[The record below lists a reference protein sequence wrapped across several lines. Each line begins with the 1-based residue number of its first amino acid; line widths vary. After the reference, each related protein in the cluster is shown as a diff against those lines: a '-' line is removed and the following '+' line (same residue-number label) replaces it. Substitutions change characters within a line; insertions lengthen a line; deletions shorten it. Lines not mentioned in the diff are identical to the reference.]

1 MFFHQKHNTNAD
13 YINSVEPII
22 NGLKNGTY
30 KPYQFYHT
38 QFSITENSWLRY
50 NNAETKFV
58 ASQGKKLNKTYYD
71 IETYVKIG
79 PEAIPF
85 NAKYHHYPVNAV
97 ALYNNILNEVQI
109 IYVRIPEFHPQ
120 SNTEIEEA
128 IKEIYKEK
136 CLEKTQYLIP
146 ELKIKTVPFSSEVDL
161 LIYLFNTFKELN
173 HHILMG
179 FNSENFDDPYIIK
192 RLKKLRPNDWEDLI
206 SEFGQVQSFGE
217 LSYEFPDYNLVDL
230 LVLYKPVD
238 AGGNGFGKSLPDF
251 TLNTICRTHLDLE
264 KLDLDEDFVYSY
276 EKNITNYLA
285 YNMLDTLLVYK
296 LDEKLRFIEQIFSLA
311 EINKAP
317 LGATIRGRSL
327 MFSARNNKHFTD
339 KGNILRHGK
348 FGSEI
353 YYKIDK

>member
-1 MFFHQKHNTNAD
+1 MFFHQKHNSPPD
-13 YINSVEPII
+13 FIGSVEPLIS
-22 NGLKNGTY
+22 GLNNGTY

-38 QFSITENSWLRY
+38 QFSITESSWLRY
-50 NNAETKFV
+50 NNSWVKYLP
-58 ASQGKKLNKTYYD
+58 SQGKKLNKTYYD
-71 IETYVKIG
+71 IETYVKVG

-85 NAKYHHYPVNAV
+85 NAKFHFYPVNAI
-97 ALYNNILNEVQI
+97 AFYNNILNEVQI
-109 IYVRIPEFHPQ
+109 VYVKIPEFHKL
-120 SNTEIEEA
+120 SNQETEEA
-128 IKEIYKEK
+128 VIDTYKVKCAEK
-136 CLEKTQYLIP
+136 AEYLIP
-146 ELKIKTVPFSSEVDL
+146 DLKIKVIPFTTEVDL
-161 LIYLFNTFKELN
+161 LIYTFNTFKELN

-179 FNSENFDDPYIIK
+179 FNSANFDDPYIIK

-217 LSYEFPDYNLVDL
+217 LSYEFPDYNLVDI

-238 AGGNGFGKSLPDF
+238 AGGSGFGRSLPDF
-251 TLNTICRTHLDLE
+251 KLDTICKTHLGLE

-276 EKNITNYLA
+276 EQNIINYLT

-317 LGATIRGRSL
+317 LGSTIRGRSL

-339 KGNILRHGK
+339 KGMVLRHGK